1 MTLRATHPTI
11 TPAGD
16 LHYRGRVLKL
26 RCHDCRDL
34 PLGAVRQEKGR
45 EDHATITATA
55 AAANVATPR
64 SKRVRIC
71 LLSQLSL
78 R

>member
-45 EDHATITATA
+45 EDHATITA
-55 AAANVATPR
+55 AANVATPR